1 MAHMDVFSGRPFKM
15 VELSAAVQRAP
26 YKPRFLGD
34 LNLFTPKRVRTPL
47 VSIEGKG
54 GVLSLIQTSERG
66 APLDEGKREKRE
78 MKDFRTARI
87 ARGHTLFATELDGI
101 RAFGTESELQSVQN
115 EIAEIMDG
123 TTGLRSAV
131 ELTHENMRLGAV
143 QGIVVDADGS
153 TIYNWFSE
161 FGIAQPDEID
171 FDLDNLDT
179 EHVKAGPVRKKCNLV
194 TRAMQR
200 AAGGAWLDGNTY
212 AVGLCGDSFWDD
224 LTANPEVR
232 ATFLN
237 QQQASELRS
246 NVGRAFSSFMYG
258 DILFVNY
265 RGTDDNSTVA
275 VNTNA
280 CKFFPA
286 GAPGAFISAF
296 SPGEFLPFVNTPG
309 QDVYAMV
316 IIDKDRQAWARP
328 EIYSYPLFIC
338 TRPGML
344 QRAKRT

>member
-1 MAHMDVFSGRPFKM
+1 MAHIDVFNQRAFGM
-15 VELSAAVQRAP
+15 VELSGAVQRAP
-26 YKPRFLGD
+26 YKPRFLGN
-34 LNLFTPKRVRTPL
+34 LNLFTNKRVRTPL
-47 VSIEGKG
+47 VSIEGKS

-66 APLDEGKREKRE
+66 APLQEGTREKRD
-78 MKDFRTARI
+78 MRDFRTARI
-87 ARGHTLFATELDGI
+87 ARGQTLYATELDGI

-115 EIAEIMDG
+115 EIADIMDG
-123 TTGLRSAV
+123 ATGLRAAV

-153 TIYNWFSE
+153 TIYNWFNE
-161 FGIAQPDEID
+161 FGIAQPDELD
-171 FDLDNLDT
+171 FDLDN
-179 EHVKAGPVRKKCNLV
+179 AAPASGAVRKQCNAV
-194 TRAMQR
+194 VRAMQR
-200 AAGGAWLDGNTY
+200 AAAGAWLDGNTY
-212 AVGLCGDSFWDD
+212 AVGLCGDAFWDD
-224 LTANPEVR
+224 LTAHPEVR

-246 NVGRAFSSFMYG
+246 NVGRAFSSFLYG

-265 RGTDDNSTVA
+265 RGTDDKSTVA
-275 VNTNA
+275 VGSDK

-286 GAPGAFISAF
+286 EAPGAFVSAF

>member
-1 MAHMDVFSGRPFKM
+1 MAHMDVFNQRAFNM

-26 YKPRFLGD
+26 YKPRLLGD
-34 LNLFTPKRVRTPL
+34 LNLFTTKRVRTPL
-47 VSIEGKG
+47 VSIEDKG

-66 APLDEGKREKRE
+66 APITEADREKRK
-78 MKDFRTARI
+78 MRDFRTARI
-87 ARGHTLFATELDGI
+87 ARGHTLYATELDGI
-101 RAFGTESELQSVQN
+101 RAFGTDSELQSVQN

-123 TTGLRSAV
+123 ATGLRSAV

-143 QGIVVDADGS
+143 QGIVVDADGG
-153 TIYNWFSE
+153 TIYNWFTE
-161 FGIAQPDEID
+161 FGIAQPAELD
-171 FDLDNLDT
+171 FDLDN
-179 EHVKAGPVRKKCNLV
+179 AAPASGAVRKQCNAV
-194 TRAMQR
+194 TRAMKR
-200 AAGGAWLDGNTY
+200 AAEGAWLDGNTY
-212 AVGLCGDSFWDD
+212 AVGLCGDAFWDD
-224 LTANPEVR
+224 LTAHPEVR
-232 ATFLN
+232 GTFLN
-237 QQQASELRS
+237 QQEASDLRN
-246 NVGRAFSSFMYG
+246 NVGRAFSSFLYG

-275 VNTNA
+275 IGTNS

-286 GAPGAFISAF
+286 GAPGAFVSAF

-316 IIDKDRQAWARP
+316 VIDKDRQAWARP
-328 EIYSYPLFIC
+328 EIYSYPLYIC

>member
-1 MAHMDVFSGRPFKM
+1 MAHMDVFNQRAFGM
-15 VELSAAVQRAP
+15 VELSGAVQRAP

-66 APLDEGKREKRE
+66 APLQEGSREKRD

-87 ARGHTLFATELDGI
+87 ARGQTLYATELEGI

-123 TTGLRSAV
+123 TTGLRAAV

-153 TIYNWFSE
+153 TIYNWFTE
-161 FGIAQPDEID
+161 FGIAQPDELD
-171 FDLDNLDT
+171 FDLDNAAP
-179 EHVKAGPVRKKCNLV
+179 ESGAVRKQCNVV

-200 AAGGAWLDGNTY
+200 AAAGAWLDNSTY
-212 AVGLCGDSFWDD
+212 AVGICGDAFWDD
-224 LTANPEVR
+224 LTAHPEVR

-237 QQQASELRS
+237 QQEASDLRN
-246 NVGRAFSSFMYG
+246 NVGRAFSSFVYG

-275 VNTNA
+275 VNTNT

-286 GAPGAFISAF
+286 GAPGAFVSAF

-316 IIDKDRQAWARP
+316 VIDKDRQAWARP

>member
-1 MAHMDVFSGRPFKM
+1 MAHMDVFNQRAFGM
-15 VELSAAVQRAP
+15 VELSGAVQRAP

-34 LNLFTPKRVRTPL
+34 LGIFTPKRVRTPL
-47 VSIEGKG
+47 VSIEDKG

-66 APLDEGKREKRE
+66 APLGEGQREKRN
-78 MKDFRTARI
+78 MRDFRTARI
-87 ARGHTLFATELDGI
+87 ARGNTLYATEIEGI
-101 RAFGTESELQSVQN
+101 RAFGTESELQNVQN
-115 EIAEIMDG
+115 EVAEIMDG
-123 TTGLRSAV
+123 ATGLRAAV

-153 TIYNWFSE
+153 TIYNWFTE

-171 FDLDNLDT
+171 FDLDNAT
-179 EHVKAGPVRKKCNLV
+179 PASGVVRKKCNEV
-194 TRAMQR
+194 NRAMQR
-200 AAGGAWLDGNTY
+200 AAAGAWIDGSTY
-212 AVGLCGDSFWDD
+212 SVGICGDAFWDD
-224 LTANPEVR
+224 LTAHPEVR

-237 QQQASELRS
+237 QQSASELRN

-265 RGTDDNSTVA
+265 RGTDDKSTVA
-275 VNTNA
+275 ISTDS

-316 IIDKDRQAWARP
+316 VTDKDRQAWARP
-328 EIYSYPLFIC
+328 EIYSYPLFVC